1 MRWIKW
7 KRRNQNHTSPKLM
20 EWSTVSSP
28 SVKREIT
35 LKICNANDKIL
46 GNQIITRNGQ
56 VMQSVV
62 FFFLLFPIWEMFAQV
77 PLSLFIVI
85 IKTCANC
92 FMWSYW
98 GIVATKSRS
107 SQLNPIMYEF
117 AMKQN
122 ATRIMPAIF
131 AIVNTCPQLAHT
143 WLMVTH
149 TILSILHAKMQ
160 TIQKLQKRNAHFMFS
175 YFEKC
180 LRWVQFNAMF
190 CSCCIEP

>member
-1 MRWIKW
+1 MDKMKETKSESHITEVDGVINRIKSIGE
-7 KRRNQNHTSPKLM
+7 KRNHFENMQCKWQNTRKSNYNTKR
-20 EWSTVSSP
+20 P
-28 SVKREIT
+28 S
-35 LKICNANDKIL
+35 NAI
-46 GNQIITRNGQ
+46 GCI
-56 VMQSVV
+56 
-62 FFFLLFPIWEMFAQV
+62 FFLLFPIWEMFAQV